1 MEHFEDVLRRYR
13 PSGPPAGFR
22 KRVLGGEP
30 AGGPEETRN
39 RQGQRWSDWVYPIAA
54 AAAAMTFYAL
64 TDSTHR
70 HLISASSTAD
80 AERDAAVADMTEDLG
95 GDDAARLE
103 AERLIRALDSAG
115 RTDAE
120 NQVTVAIEETTP

>member
-1 MEHFEDVLRRYR
+1 MDELEDLLRRYR
-13 PSGPPAGFR
+13 PIGPSPELR
-22 KRVLGGEP
+22 HRVVRP
-30 AGGPEETRN
+30 PSHWR
-39 RQGQRWSDWVYPIAA
+39 DWIYPIAA

-70 HLISASSTAD
+70 RLISASSTAD

-103 AERLIRALDSAG
+103 AERLIRAIESAA
-115 RTDAE
+115 RVDP
-120 NQVTVAIEETTP
+120 QMQDIVAIEETTRE